1 MSNKFLDQYGSNK
14 TNRAKLIALCI
25 KSITGVVGASLVIEQ
40 NHPYLALSVLA
51 LGAVANEVINF
62 YKWN

>member
-1 MSNKFLDQYGSNK
+1 MGNKIIDQYGQKPNG
-14 TNRAKLIALCI
+14 AKLLALI
-25 KSITGVVGASLVIEQ
+25 VKAVTGTIGASLVLEQ
-40 NHPYLALSVLA
+40 NHPYLALTVLA